1 MKILIFGNFHHK
13 NMEGYNML
21 FKYLNYSVTNNIN
34 EILDCDYIISPS
46 YPIDTSKYPNKKFI
60 FGPHFSLFPD
70 NRLYQINNVNKNSVY
85 IQPSLWPITFWQ
97 HYSYFNTFQK
107 SNISVPFKP
116 FFLPVDTEKF
126 KPIQNNK
133 TKVFIY
139 FKRRKPEELN
149 FIKNFLT
156 KKNIEYK
163 IFDYIKRYEE
173 KDYLSYLQESQY
185 GIIIDAHESQGF
197 AIEEALSCDVPLLV
211 WNVKSMKQEYGS
223 SYDNIPCTTIPYWD
237 KRCGEYFYEAGELES
252 KMDIFLQK
260 LETYNPRE
268 FILENLSVEKCGE
281 QFIELINKIKI
292 I

>member
-1 MKILIFGNFHHK
+1 MKILIIGCFHHK
-13 NMEGYNML
+13 NKQGIEMML
-21 FKYLNYSVTNNIN
+21 SYLKYTFKWGNIADINNY
-34 EILDCDYIISPS
+34 DIIYSS
-46 YPIDTSKYPNKKFI
+46 SLPIDSSLYPEKKFI
-60 FGPHFSLFPD
+60 FGPHFSVFPT
-70 NRLYQINNVNKNSVY
+70 NKLTSINNVLNNSIY
-85 IQPSLWPITFWQ
+85 IQPSEWVRQLWKNKKAENVLPI
-97 HYSYFNTFQK
+97 K
-107 SNISVPFKP
+107 SFPFP
-116 FFLPVDTEKF
+116 IDTEKF

-156 KKNIEYK
+156 EKNIEYK

-185 GIIIDAHESQGF
+185 GIILDAHESQGF
-197 AIEEALSCDVPLLV
+197 AIEEALSCDIPLLV
-211 WNVKSMKQEYGS
+211 WNVTSMKQEYRS
-223 SYDNIPCTTIPYWD
+223 RYDNIPCTTIPYWD

-260 LETYNPRE
+260 LDEYKPRE

-281 QFIELINKIKI
+281 RFIELVKI
-292 I
+292 IENLKKI